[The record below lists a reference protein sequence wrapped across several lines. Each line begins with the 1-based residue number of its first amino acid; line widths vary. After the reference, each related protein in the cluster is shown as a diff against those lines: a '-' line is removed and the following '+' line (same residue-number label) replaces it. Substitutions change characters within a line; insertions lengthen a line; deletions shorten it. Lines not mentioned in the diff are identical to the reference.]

1 MSEEKKIFYKTLN
14 NIVATN
20 RIDNEES
27 YILNNYISCLESALQ
42 QKENIIKEVRE
53 YIEEHLER
61 EYFDYD
67 ILEANTIYNRD
78 LYKVLKILDKA
89 GNSNER
95 NKDNK

>member
-1 MSEEKKIFYKTLN
+1 MSEEKKIFCKTLN

-53 YIEEHLER
+53 YIEKHIAIFKGGDMLVDMNINELLE
-61 EYFDYD
+61 
-67 ILEANTIYNRD
+67 
-78 LYKVLKILDKA
+78 ILDKEV
-89 GNSNER
+89 N
-95 NKDNK
+95 